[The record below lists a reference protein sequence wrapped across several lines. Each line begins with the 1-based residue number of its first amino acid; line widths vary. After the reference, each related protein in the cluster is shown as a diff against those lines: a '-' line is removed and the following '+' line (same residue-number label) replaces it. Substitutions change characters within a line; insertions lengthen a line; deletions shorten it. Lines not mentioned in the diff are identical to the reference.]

1 MIGPGWITLPIR
13 MQSYTGRPPYRRSLL
28 GAAAMLSFVATH
40 LGAQTGPADSS
51 LAARH
56 AAAPVARAHPTQK
69 PPVVNGRLDDEAW
82 NDAPPFAGFVQ
93 RELQE
98 GAPVTERTEVRI
110 LTDGEALYIGAWLYD
125 RDPSRIVP
133 GEKVR
138 DVELGNSD
146 YFAIILDTYLDRQN
160 GFVFATTPAAIEYD
174 GQVVKEG
181 EGGGVTQTGQTR
193 AQSGS
198 MGGFNLNWDGS
209 WTVATSVDSLGWYA
223 EFRIPFST
231 LRYGGGSTQTWG
243 LNFARSIRRK
253 NEEAF
258 WAFIPR
264 QFNLYRLSRAGM
276 ITGLQV
282 PVRRVATVTPYVLGG
297 MQRAYAINTTTGRL
311 GYDET
316 RPTEVG
322 ADLKFGLTPSLT
334 LDLTY
339 NTDFAQVEVD
349 EQRTNLTRFPLFFP
363 EKRPFFLENAGVF
376 SAGTPQAVELFFTR
390 RIGIDSVGRP
400 VPIIGG
406 GRVSGRVAGLTV
418 GMLQLFTE
426 DLDNGPPT
434 TSYSVA
440 RVSRE
445 LSARSRI
452 GALAV
457 QRMSTDDTRDFNRT
471 YALDG
476 RIGAGQNWT
485 FDWWGAKT
493 ETPGRTGDEF
503 GYSARAGYTTADWN
517 NTLRFM
523 QVGDGFNPEVG
534 FLNRFGGYRYYEV
547 ALMRFVRH
555 REWSWFKQWNPHSSF
570 RGYYGLDGFYQS
582 GQWHVDLT
590 EVEFANG
597 GRFGPELNI
606 YHEGLQKPFE
616 ISPGVILPVGNYD
629 YPTIGLDASSNPS
642 APVSL
647 TVRGDFGPF
656 YNGHRNGGTATLVM
670 RHGASFTTSLL
681 FDYNDVH
688 LDQGN
693 FVRELVGTRFA
704 YFFTPRIL
712 MQSLIQYNN
721 QARAWTANAR
731 FGWLN
736 TAGTGLFV
744 VFNEGQVADGFFD
757 WVHPQSRSFIVK
769 YTRQFGT
776 GG

>member
-1 MIGPGWITLPIR
+1 MQPRLGWAPH
-13 MQSYTGRPPYRRSLL
+13 RRAIWR
-28 GAAAMLSFVATH
+28 AAAILAVAT
-40 LGAQTGPADSS
+40 T
-51 LAARH
+51 
-56 AAAPVARAHPTQK
+56 AAPAAHSQGAPTDPAAVHRG
-69 PPVVNGRLDDEAW
+69 PPIAKAHVISNAPVINGRLDDAAW
-82 NDAPPFAGFVQ
+82 QTAEPFAGFVQ

-125 RDPSRIVP
+125 RDPAHIVP

-138 DVELGNSD
+138 DVTLTNSD

-160 GFVFATTPAAIEYD
+160 GFVFATTPAAVEYD

-181 EGGGVTQTGQTR
+181 EGGGINQTGQTR

-231 LRYGGGSTQTWG
+231 LRYGGAAKQNWG

-264 QFNLYRLSRAGM
+264 QFNLYRLSRAGT
-276 ITGLQV
+276 IEGLQV

-297 MQRAYAINTTTGRL
+297 MQRNYALDATGRNAF
-311 GYDET
+311 DSS
-316 RPTEVG
+316 RPGEIG

-363 EKRPFFLENAGVF
+363 EKRPFFLENAGTF
-376 SAGTPQAVELFFTR
+376 SGGTPQLVELFFSR
-390 RIGIDSVGRP
+390 RIGIDTSGRP

-406 GRVSGRVAGLTV
+406 GRVSGRVGGMTV
-418 GMLQLFTE
+418 GLLQLFTE
-426 DLDNGPPT
+426 DVNDGPPT

-440 RVSRE
+440 RISRE
-445 LSARSRI
+445 LSARSRV

-457 QRMSTDDTRDFNRT
+457 QRMATDSTGDHNRT
-471 YALDG
+471 YAIDG
-476 RIGAGQNWT
+476 RIGAGQDWT
-485 FDWWGAKT
+485 FDWWGSKT
-493 ETPGRTGDEF
+493 ETPGRTGDDF
-503 GYSARAGYTTADWN
+503 AYSARAGYQTADWN
-517 NTLRFM
+517 HTLRYV
-523 QVGDGFNPEVG
+523 QVGDAFNPEVG
-534 FLNRFGGYRYYEV
+534 FLNRAGGYRYYE
-547 ALMRFVRH
+547 LSFMRLVRVP
-555 REWSWFKQWNPHSSF
+555 EWKWLKQWNPHSSF
-570 RGYYGLDGFYQS
+570 RGYYGLDDFYQS

-616 ISPGVILPVGNYD
+616 IAPGVTLPIGSYD
-629 YPTIGLDASSNPS
+629 FPSLGLDLSTNPS
-642 APVSL
+642 TPVSL
-647 TVRGDFGPF
+647 TLRGDFGPF
-656 YNGHRNGGTATLVM
+656 YDGHRNGGSATLVA
-670 RHGASFTTSLL
+670 RHGASFTSSLL
-681 FDYNDVH
+681 LDYNDVH
-688 LDQGN
+688 LDEGD
-693 FVRELVGTRFA
+693 FVRYLIGTRFA
-704 YFFTPRIL
+704 YFFTPRVL
-712 MQSLIQYNN
+712 VQSLVQYNN
-721 QARAWTANAR
+721 QAQAWTANAR

-757 WVHPQSRSFIVK
+757 WVRPQSRSVIVK

>member
-1 MIGPGWITLPIR
+1 MPSYLTRLPH
-13 MQSYTGRPPYRRSLL
+13 RRGLWL
-28 GAAAMLSFVATH
+28 AAAMITVALELPLASPGH
-40 LGAQTGPADSS
+40 AQGAPDTS
-51 LAARH
+51 LAHRSSPIAKAH
-56 AAAPVARAHPTQK
+56 VITQAPVI
-69 PPVVNGRLDDEAW
+69 NGRLDDEVWRTA
-82 NDAPPFAGFVQ
+82 DPFAGFVQ

-125 RDPSRIVP
+125 REPSRIVP

-138 DVELGNSD
+138 DVTLTNSD

-160 GFVFATTPAAIEYD
+160 GFVFATTPAAVEYD

-181 EGGGVTQTGQTR
+181 EGGGLSVTGQSR

-231 LRYGGGSTQTWG
+231 LRYGGGATQTWG

-264 QFNLYRLSRAGM
+264 QFNLYRLSRAGT
-276 ITGLQV
+276 IEGIQV

-297 MQRAYAINTTTGRL
+297 MQRAWTLDATGRNGL
-311 GYDET
+311 EKS
-316 RPTEVG
+316 RPGELG

-376 SAGTPQAVELFFTR
+376 SAGTPQAVDLFFTR
-390 RIGIDSVGRP
+390 RIGIDTAGQP

-406 GRVSGRVAGLTV
+406 GRVSGRVAGMTV

-426 DLDNGPPT
+426 DVKNGPPT
-434 TSYSVA
+434 TSYTVA

-445 LSARSRI
+445 LSARSRV

-457 QRMSTDDTRDFNRT
+457 QRMATGDGDDYNRT
-471 YALDG
+471 YGIDG
-476 RIGAGQNWT
+476 RIGAGQDWT
-485 FDWWGAKT
+485 FDWWGSKT
-493 ETPGRTGDEF
+493 ETPGRRRGDDF
-503 GYSARAGYTTADWN
+503 AYSARAGYATADWN
-517 NTLRFM
+517 NGIRFM
-523 QVGDGFNPEVG
+523 QIGNDFNPEVG
-534 FLNRFGGYRYYEV
+534 FLNRSGGYRYYELSV
-547 ALMRFVRH
+547 MRFVRH
-555 REWSWFKQWNPHSSF
+555 PQWKWLKQWNPHGSF
-570 RGYYGLDGFYQS
+570 RGYYGLDGLYQS
-582 GQWHVDLT
+582 GQWHIDMT

-597 GRFGPELNI
+597 GRFGPEFNV
-606 YHEGLQKPFE
+606 YHEGLQQPFE
-616 ISPGVILPVGNYD
+616 IAPGVTLPVGSYNY
-629 YPTIGLDASSNPS
+629 PSLGLDLSTNPS
-642 APVSL
+642 SPVSL
-647 TVRGDFGPF
+647 TLRGDFGPF
-656 YNGHRNGGTATLVM
+656 YDGNRNGGSATIIA
-670 RHGASFTTSLL
+670 RHSASFSSSLI

-688 LDQGN
+688 LDEGD
-693 FVRELVGTRFA
+693 FVRYLIGTRLA

-712 MQSLIQYNN
+712 VQSLVQYNN
-721 QARAWTANAR
+721 QAEAWTANAR

-757 WVHPQSRSFIVK
+757 WVRPQSRSLIVK
-769 YTRQFGT
+769 YTKQFGT